1 MSSYQSNLE
10 ANMSIIITPENFKKY
25 AKRQQKTINEYID
38 THGKPPSLNDSQE
51 ILAKTLGFSN
61 YHEFITKI
69 NEPKISDSQSFLND
83 LNSLVNNKK
92 STIQKCF
99 VANHKIN
106 EFKNTIELQ
115 ISVDGDDYFILQI
128 PNKNINNKEFLEKDL
143 RRANI
148 EEDDIKEILNI
159 LHKNF
164 NNAKHEGLFFA
175 VEFIEEFLKEKRNI
189 ALKNNPCNINNEF
202 LLNGD
207 IFVRQFSCINFPWQ
221 ITNDSEKHKTTGM
234 VKVPYS
240 NMSGNK
246 KRTNYSD
253 SDIDRILEG
262 TNNIFVESYVVE
274 DYDFKE
280 NVENEIGHTRLIK
293 SIWIHEQGKLVKIN
307 GWDILEHF
315 KIQ

>member
-1 MSSYQSNLE
+1 
-10 ANMSIIITPENFKKY
+10 MSIIITPENFKKY
-25 AKRQQKTINEYID
+25 AKRHQKTINQYID
-38 THGKPPSLNDSQE
+38 AHGKPPSLNDSQE

-69 NEPKISDSQSFLND
+69 NEPKISDSQLFLND

-106 EFKNTIELQ
+106 EFRNTIELQ

-128 PNKNINNKEFLEKDL
+128 PNKNIKNKEFLEKDL

-148 EEDDIKEILNI
+148 KEDDVQEILNI
-159 LHKNF
+159 LRKNF

-175 VEFIEEFLKEKRNI
+175 VEFIEEFLKEKRKI
-189 ALKNNPCNINNEF
+189 TLKNNPCNINNEF

-207 IFVRQFSCINFPWQ
+207 IFVRQFSCVNSSSE
-221 ITNDSEKHKTTGM
+221 ITNHAEKHITTGM
-234 VKVPYS
+234 VKIPYS
-240 NMSGNK
+240 NM
-246 KRTNYSD
+246 RDRRATIDFPD
-253 SDIDRILEG
+253 SQLTRILEG
-262 TNNIFVESYVVE
+262 TNDIFVESYVIE
-274 DYDFKE
+274 DYDFQANK
-280 NVENEIGHTRLIK
+280 ENEIGHTRLIK

>member
-1 MSSYQSNLE
+1 
-10 ANMSIIITPENFKKY
+10 MSIVITTENFKKY

-38 THGKPPSLNDSQE
+38 AHGKQPSLNDSQE

-69 NEPKISDSQSFLND
+69 NESKISDGQSFLND
-83 LNSLVNNKK
+83 LDSLVNNKK
-92 STIQKCF
+92 STIQKCYI
-99 VANHKIN
+99 ANQKNN
-106 EFKNTIELQ
+106 ESKNTIELQ

-128 PNKNINNKEFLEKDL
+128 PNKNLKNKDFIENDL
-143 RRANI
+143 RRAGI
-148 EEDDIKEILNI
+148 VESDVQEILNI
-159 LHKNF
+159 LHKHF
-164 NNAKHEGLFFA
+164 NKAKHDGLFFA
-175 VEFIEEFLKEKRNI
+175 VEFIEEFLKENRNV

-202 LLNGD
+202 LLNGTM
-207 IFVRQFSCINFPWQ
+207 FVRQFSCVKFPWQ
-221 ITNDSEKHKTTGM
+221 INNDSEKHKTTGM

-274 DYDFKE
+274 DYDFQE

-315 KIQ
+315 KI